1 MSELRGVDR
10 KEGLW
15 GNGAKGSRISHAMVC
30 MIDFMRHK
38 KHTCLIQL
46 LGIYLSGP
54 DQNLTEANISC

>member
-1 MSELRGVDR
+1 MSELRGADT

-38 KHTCLIQL
+38 KYESDSIVR
-46 LGIYLSGP
+46 Y
-54 DQNLTEANISC
+54 ISKWT